1 MTTTSTTALDP
12 QRVQRRTVFLLS
24 SAQLLSGVGNG
35 ATLSIGSLLAVD
47 LSGSEAWAGSITT
60 VLTLA
65 AAVAALPLARL
76 AEARGRRVGLVTGL
90 VAAMV
95 GALLIIASVMSQ
107 SFVLLLLGAAFLGL
121 GTAANLQARFA
132 AVDLAE
138 PEHRGRSLSTVVWA
152 ITIGAV
158 AGPNLIQP
166 GAAVGEALGLP
177 PIAGPFVFSAVG
189 LFLAAGL
196 LFAGLRPD
204 PLLMSR
210 RLAAQAEAG
219 DEPGAQPVRGT
230 IRSGLRAVRS
240 SPQAML
246 ALAAVVAAHGVMV
259 AVMSMTPLHLQQ
271 LVGGSH
277 EGHHGGTTDSTDAL
291 VVIGL
296 TISLHIAG
304 MFALSPLWGW
314 LTDKAGRFQ
323 TIAMGHGLLLV
334 AVFIAGFGQHE
345 PALVTVGLILLGLGW
360 SAASIAGS
368 TLLAESLAPEQRV
381 TVQGVSDTLM
391 GAAGAVG
398 GATSGLLL
406 AWIGYQGLNIASSV
420 LAAAVLAL
428 TVIMAAGRRTPASM
442 GGQPDGTSA

>member
-1 MTTTSTTALDP
+1 M
-12 QRVQRRTVFLLS
+12 
-24 SAQLLSGVGNG
+24 
-35 ATLSIGSLLAVD
+35 D

-65 AAVAALPLARL
+65 AAIAALPLARL
-76 AEARGRRVGLVTGL
+76 AETRGRRTGLVTGL
-90 VAAMV
+90 VAAMM
-95 GALLIIASVMSQ
+95 GALLVIASVVGQ
-107 SFVLLLLGAAFLGL
+107 SFVLLLLGAALLGL

-132 AVDLAE
+132 AVDLAD

-166 GAAVGEALGLP
+166 GAVVGEALGLP
-177 PIAGPFVFSAVG
+177 PIAGPFVFSAAG
-189 LFLAAGL
+189 LFLAAVL

-204 PLLMSR
+204 PLVLSR
-210 RLAAQAEAG
+210 RLASQANGDAG
-219 DEPGAQPVRGT
+219 EGALPVRGT

-240 SPQAML
+240 SPSAML

-277 EGHHGGTTDSTDAL
+277 AGHHGGTTDSEDAL
-291 VVIGL
+291 VIIGL

-314 LTDKAGRFQ
+314 LTDKAGRLQ

-345 PALVTVGLILLGLGW
+345 PGLVTAGLILLGLGW
-360 SAASIAGS
+360 SAATISGS
-368 TLLAESLAPEQRV
+368 TLLAESVAPDARV

-391 GAAGAVG
+391 GGAGAIG

-406 AWIGYQGLNIASSV
+406 AWIGYQGLNMASGA
-420 LAAAVLAL
+420 LAAVVLVLTLVMAVRSAR
-428 TVIMAAGRRTPASM
+428 AQDAPSHQPPA
-442 GGQPDGTSA
+442 

>member
-65 AAVAALPLARL
+65 AAIAALPLARL

-90 VAAMV
+90 AAAMV
-95 GALLIIASVMSQ
+95 GALLIIAAVMSE

-166 GAAVGEALGLP
+166 GAAVGAALGLP

-196 LFAGLRPD
+196 LYAGLRPD
-204 PLLMSR
+204 PLLLSR
-210 RLAAQAEAG
+210 RLARQADVSG
-219 DEPGAQPVRGT
+219 EPGPQPVRGT

-240 SPQAML
+240 SPQAIL

-277 EGHHGGTTDSTDAL
+277 EGHHGTTDSTDAL

-334 AVFIAGFGQHE
+334 AVFIAGFGQQE
-345 PALVTVGLILLGLGW
+345 PVLVTAGLILLGLGW
-360 SAASIAGS
+360 SAATIAGS
-368 TLLAESLAPEQRV
+368 TLLAESVVPDQRV

-391 GAAGAVG
+391 GAAGALG

-406 AWIGYQGLNIASSV
+406 AWIGYQGLNIASSL

-428 TVIMAAGRRTPASM
+428 TAVTATRQRAATSIDGRI
-442 GGQPDGTSA
+442 DGTST

>member
-65 AAVAALPLARL
+65 AAIAALPLARL

-90 VAAMV
+90 AAAMV
-95 GALLIIASVMSQ
+95 GALLIIAAVMSE

-152 ITIGAV
+152 ITVGAV

-166 GAAVGEALGLP
+166 GAAVGAALGLP

-196 LFAGLRPD
+196 LYAGLRPD
-204 PLLMSR
+204 PLLLSR
-210 RLAAQAEAG
+210 RLARQTDVSG
-219 DEPGAQPVRGT
+219 EPGPQPVRGT

-240 SPQAML
+240 SPQAIL

-277 EGHHGGTTDSTDAL
+277 EGHHGTTDSTDAL

-334 AVFIAGFGQHE
+334 AVFIAGFGQQE
-345 PALVTVGLILLGLGW
+345 PVLVTAGLILLGLGW
-360 SAASIAGS
+360 SAATIAGS
-368 TLLAESLAPEQRV
+368 TLLAESVVPDQRV

-391 GAAGAVG
+391 GAAGALG

-406 AWIGYQGLNIASSV
+406 AWIGYQGLNIASSL

-428 TVIMAAGRRTPASM
+428 TAVTATRQRAATSIDGRT
-442 GGQPDGTSA
+442 DGTST

>member
-428 TVIMAAGRRTPASM
+428 TVIMAAGRRTPALM

>member
-1 MTTTSTTALDP
+1 MTTSPTTALDP
-12 QRVQRRTVFLLS
+12 QRVQRRSVFLLS
-24 SAQLLSGVGNG
+24 ASQLLSGVGNG

-65 AAVAALPLARL
+65 AAIAALPLARL

-90 VAAMV
+90 VAAII
-95 GALLIIASVMSQ
+95 GALLFIAAVMAR
-107 SFVLLLLGAAFLGL
+107 SFPVLILGAAFLGL

-166 GAAVGEALGLP
+166 GALVGQALGLP
-177 PIAGPFVFSAVG
+177 PIAGPFVFSA
-189 LFLAAGL
+189 AGL
-196 LFAGLRPD
+196 LLAALLLFLGLRPD
-204 PLLMSR
+204 PLLLAR
-210 RLAAQAEAG
+210 RLASSAHDAG
-219 DEPGAQPVRGT
+219 GTGSIPFRGT
-230 IRSGLRAVRS
+230 VRSGLRAVRS
-240 SPQAML
+240 SPQALL
-246 ALAAVVAAHGVMV
+246 ALAAVIAAHGVMV

-271 LVGGSH
+271 LVDGSH
-277 EGHHGGTTDSTDAL
+277 AGHHGGTTDSTDAL
-291 VVIGL
+291 VIIGV

-304 MFALSPLWGW
+304 MFALSPVWGW
-314 LTDKAGRFQ
+314 LTDKAGRLQ
-323 TIAMGHGLLLV
+323 TIAIGHGLLLV

-345 PALVTVGLILLGLGW
+345 PTLVTAGLILLGLGW
-360 SAASIAGS
+360 SAATIAGS
-368 TLLAESLAPEQRV
+368 TMLAESVSQDERV

-391 GAAGAVG
+391 GAAGAIG

-406 AWIGYQGLNIASSV
+406 AWIGYQGLNAASSLV
-420 LAAAVLAL
+420 AAAVLAL
-428 TVIMAAGRRTPASM
+428 TLAMALRRRPGVS
-442 GGQPDGTSA
+442 SR

>member
-65 AAVAALPLARL
+65 AAIAALPLARL
-76 AEARGRRVGLVTGL
+76 AESRGRRVGLVTGL

-95 GALLIIASVMSQ
+95 GALLIIASVMGQ
-107 SFVLLLLGAAFLGL
+107 SFMLLLLGAAFLGL

-138 PEHRGRSLSTVVWA
+138 PERRGRSLSTVVWA

-166 GAAVGEALGLP
+166 GAAVGAALGLP

-204 PLLMSR
+204 PLLLSR
-210 RLAAQAEAG
+210 RLASEADVSG
-219 DEPGAQPVRGT
+219 VPGERPVRGT

-240 SPQAML
+240 SPKAML

-334 AVFIAGFGQHE
+334 AVFIAGFGQRE
-345 PALVTVGLILLGLGW
+345 PVLVTAGLILLGLGW
-360 SAASIAGS
+360 SAATIAGS
-368 TLLAESLAPEQRV
+368 TLLAESVEPDQRV

-391 GAAGAVG
+391 GAAGALG

-428 TVIMAAGRRTPASM
+428 TAATAGRQRTSAVRSGPS
-442 GGQPDGTSA
+442 DGTST

>member
-1 MTTTSTTALDP
+1 MTTSPTTALDP
-12 QRVQRRTVFLLS
+12 QRVQRRSVFLLS
-24 SAQLLSGVGNG
+24 ASQLLSGVGNG

-65 AAVAALPLARL
+65 AAIAALPLARL

-90 VAAMV
+90 VAAMI
-95 GALLIIASVMSQ
+95 GALLFIVAVMAR
-107 SFVLLLLGAAFLGL
+107 SFPVLILGAAFQGL

-166 GAAVGEALGLP
+166 GALVGQALGLP
-177 PIAGPFVFSAVG
+177 PIAGPFVFSA
-189 LFLAAGL
+189 AGL
-196 LFAGLRPD
+196 LLAALLLFLGLRPD
-204 PLLMSR
+204 PLLLAR
-210 RLAAQAEAG
+210 RLASSAHDSG
-219 DEPGAQPVRGT
+219 GTGSIPVRGT
-230 IRSGLRAVRS
+230 VRSGLRAVRS
-240 SPQAML
+240 SPQALL
-246 ALAAVVAAHGVMV
+246 ALAAVIAAHGVMV

-271 LVGGSH
+271 LVDGSH
-277 EGHHGGTTDSTDAL
+277 AGHHGGTTDSTDAL
-291 VVIGL
+291 VIIGV

-304 MFALSPLWGW
+304 MFALSPVWGW
-314 LTDKAGRFQ
+314 LTDKAGRPQ
-323 TIAMGHGLLLV
+323 TIAIGHGLLLV

-345 PALVTVGLILLGLGW
+345 PTLVTAGLILLGLGW
-360 SAASIAGS
+360 SAATIAGS
-368 TLLAESLAPEQRV
+368 TMLAESVSQDERV

-391 GAAGAVG
+391 GAAGAIG

-406 AWIGYQGLNIASSV
+406 AWIGYQGLNVASSLV
-420 LAAAVLAL
+420 AAAVLAL
-428 TVIMAAGRRTPASM
+428 TLAMALRRRPGVS
-442 GGQPDGTSA
+442 SR

>member
-1 MTTTSTTALDP
+1 MTTSPTTALDP
-12 QRVQRRTVFLLS
+12 QRVQRRSVFLLS
-24 SAQLLSGVGNG
+24 ASQLLSGVGNG

-65 AAVAALPLARL
+65 AAIAALPLARL

-90 VAAMV
+90 VAAMI
-95 GALLIIASVMSQ
+95 GALLFIVAVMAR
-107 SFVLLLLGAAFLGL
+107 SFPVLILGAAFLGL

-166 GAAVGEALGLP
+166 GALVGQALGLP
-177 PIAGPFVFSAVG
+177 PIAGPFVFSA
-189 LFLAAGL
+189 AGL
-196 LFAGLRPD
+196 LLAALLLFLGLRPD
-204 PLLMSR
+204 PLLLAR
-210 RLAAQAEAG
+210 RLASSANDSG
-219 DEPGAQPVRGT
+219 GTGSIPVRGT
-230 IRSGLRAVRS
+230 VRSGLRAVRS
-240 SPQAML
+240 SPQALL
-246 ALAAVVAAHGVMV
+246 ALAAVIAAHGVMV

-271 LVGGSH
+271 LVDGSH
-277 EGHHGGTTDSTDAL
+277 AGHHGGTTDSTDAL
-291 VVIGL
+291 VIIGV

-304 MFALSPLWGW
+304 MFALSPVWGW
-314 LTDKAGRFQ
+314 LTDKAGRPQ
-323 TIAMGHGLLLV
+323 TIAIGHGLLLV

-345 PALVTVGLILLGLGW
+345 PTLVTAGLILLGLGW
-360 SAASIAGS
+360 SAATIAGS
-368 TLLAESLAPEQRV
+368 TMLAESVSQDERV

-391 GAAGAVG
+391 GAAGAIG

-406 AWIGYQGLNIASSV
+406 AWIGYQGLNVASSLV
-420 LAAAVLAL
+420 AAAVLAL
-428 TVIMAAGRRTPASM
+428 TLAMALRRRPGVS
-442 GGQPDGTSA
+442 SR

>member
-65 AAVAALPLARL
+65 AAIAALPLARL
-76 AEARGRRVGLVTGL
+76 AETRGRRTGLVTGL
-90 VAAMV
+90 VAAMM
-95 GALLIIASVMSQ
+95 GALLVIASVVGQ
-107 SFVLLLLGAAFLGL
+107 SFVLLLLGAALLGL

-132 AVDLAE
+132 AVDLAD

-166 GAAVGEALGLP
+166 GAVVGEALGLP
-177 PIAGPFVFSAVG
+177 PIAGPFVFSAAG
-189 LFLAAGL
+189 LFLAAVL

-204 PLLMSR
+204 PLVLSR
-210 RLAAQAEAG
+210 RLASQANGDAG
-219 DEPGAQPVRGT
+219 EGALPVRGT

-240 SPQAML
+240 SPSAML

-271 LVGGSH
+271 LVGGFH
-277 EGHHGGTTDSTDAL
+277 AGHHGGTTDSEDAL
-291 VVIGL
+291 VIIGL

-314 LTDKAGRFQ
+314 LTDKAGRLQ

-345 PALVTVGLILLGLGW
+345 PGLVTAGLILLGLGW
-360 SAASIAGS
+360 SAATISGS
-368 TLLAESLAPEQRV
+368 TLLAESVAPDARV

-391 GAAGAVG
+391 GGAGAIG

-406 AWIGYQGLNIASSV
+406 AWIGYQGLNIASGA
-420 LAAAVLAL
+420 LAAVVLVLTLVMAVRSAR
-428 TVIMAAGRRTPASM
+428 AQDAPSHQPPA
-442 GGQPDGTSA
+442 

>member
-1 MTTTSTTALDP
+1 MDP
-12 QRVQRRTVFLLS
+12 QRVQRRSVFLLS

-90 VAAMV
+90 VAAMA
-95 GALLIIASVMSQ
+95 GALLIIASVTSQ
-107 SFVLLLLGAAFLGL
+107 SFLLLLLGAALLGL

-166 GAAVGEALGLP
+166 GAAVGAALGLP
-177 PIAGPFVFSAVG
+177 PIAGPFVFSAAG
-189 LFLAAGL
+189 LFLAACL

-204 PLLMSR
+204 PLLLSR
-210 RLAAQAEAG
+210 RLASEAKSDTESG
-219 DEPGAQPVRGT
+219 PGTQPVRGT

-240 SPQAML
+240 SPRAIL

-277 EGHHGGTTDSTDAL
+277 GGHHGGTTDSTDAL

-334 AVFIAGFGQHE
+334 AVFIAGFGHQE
-345 PALVTVGLILLGLGW
+345 PVLVTAGLILLGLGW
-360 SAASIAGS
+360 SAATISGS
-368 TLLAESLAPEQRV
+368 TLLAESVEPDQRV

-420 LAAAVLAL
+420 MAAAVLAL
-428 TVIMAAGRRTPASM
+428 TAVMASRRTSPAPAEDASVN
-442 GGQPDGTSA
+442 PTS

>member
-1 MTTTSTTALDP
+1 MTTSPTTALDP
-12 QRVQRRTVFLLS
+12 QRVQRRSVFLLS
-24 SAQLLSGVGNG
+24 ASQLLSGVGNG

-65 AAVAALPLARL
+65 AAIAALPLARL

-90 VAAMV
+90 VAAMI
-95 GALLIIASVMSQ
+95 GALLFIVAVMAR
-107 SFVLLLLGAAFLGL
+107 SFPVLILGAAFLGL

-166 GAAVGEALGLP
+166 GALVGQALGLP
-177 PIAGPFVFSAVG
+177 PIAGPFVFSA
-189 LFLAAGL
+189 AGL
-196 LFAGLRPD
+196 LLAALLLFLGLRPD
-204 PLLMSR
+204 PLLLAR
-210 RLAAQAEAG
+210 RLASSAHDSG
-219 DEPGAQPVRGT
+219 GTGSIPVRGT
-230 IRSGLRAVRS
+230 VRSGLRAVRS
-240 SPQAML
+240 SPQALL
-246 ALAAVVAAHGVMV
+246 ALAAVIAAHGVMV

-271 LVGGSH
+271 LVDGSH
-277 EGHHGGTTDSTDAL
+277 AGHHGGTTDSTDAL
-291 VVIGL
+291 VIIGV

-304 MFALSPLWGW
+304 MFALSPVWGW
-314 LTDKAGRFQ
+314 LTDKAGRPQ
-323 TIAMGHGLLLV
+323 TIAIGHGLLLV

-345 PALVTVGLILLGLGW
+345 PALVTAGLILLGLGW
-360 SAASIAGS
+360 SAATIAGS
-368 TLLAESLAPEQRV
+368 TMLAESVSQDERV

-391 GAAGAVG
+391 GAAGAIG

-406 AWIGYQGLNIASSV
+406 AWIGYQGLNVASSLV
-420 LAAAVLAL
+420 AAAVLAL
-428 TVIMAAGRRTPASM
+428 TLAMALRRRPGVS
-442 GGQPDGTSA
+442 SR

>member
-65 AAVAALPLARL
+65 AAIAALPLARL
-76 AEARGRRVGLVTGL
+76 AETRGRRIGLVTGL

-95 GALLIIASVMSQ
+95 GALLVIASVVGQ

-166 GAAVGEALGLP
+166 GAVVGEALGLP
-177 PIAGPFVFSAVG
+177 PIAGPFVFSAAG
-189 LFLAAGL
+189 LLLAALL

-204 PLLMSR
+204 PLLLSR
-210 RLAAQAEAG
+210 RLASQARRDAG
-219 DEPGAQPVRGT
+219 DDALPVRGT

-240 SPQAML
+240 SRLAML

-259 AVMSMTPLHLQQ
+259 AIMSMTPLHLQQ

-277 EGHHGGTTDSTDAL
+277 AGHHGGTTDSADAL
-291 VVIGL
+291 VIIGL

-314 LTDKAGRFQ
+314 LTDKAGRLQ

-334 AVFIAGFGQHE
+334 AVLIAGFGQHE
-345 PALVTVGLILLGLGW
+345 PGLVTAGLIFLGLGW
-360 SAASIAGS
+360 SAATIAGS
-368 TLLAESLAPEQRV
+368 TLLAESVAPDARV

-391 GAAGAVG
+391 GGAGAIG

-406 AWIGYQGLNIASSV
+406 AWIGYQGLNVTSGV
-420 LAAAVLAL
+420 VAALVLAL
-428 TVIMAAGRRTPASM
+428 TLLLTVRTAGASTPQAL
-442 GGQPDGTSA
+442 QPPA

>member
-65 AAVAALPLARL
+65 AAIAALPLARL

-138 PEHRGRSLSTVVWA
+138 PERRGRSLSTVVWA

-204 PLLMSR
+204 PLLLSR
-210 RLAAQAEAG
+210 QLAAHVGAG
-219 DEPGAQPVRGT
+219 DDPGAQPVRGT
-230 IRSGLRAVRS
+230 IRSGLRAVRA
-240 SPQAML
+240 SPQAVL

-277 EGHHGGTTDSTDAL
+277 DGHHGGTTDSTDAL

-334 AVFIAGFGQHE
+334 AVFIAGFGQRE
-345 PALVTVGLILLGLGW
+345 PVLVTVGLIFLGLGW
-360 SAASIAGS
+360 SAATIAGS
-368 TLLAESLAPEQRV
+368 TLLAESVEPEQRV

-391 GAAGAVG
+391 GAAGALG

-406 AWIGYQGLNIASSV
+406 AWIGYQGLNIASSL

-428 TVIMAAGRRTPASM
+428 TAVIAVRQRMSAAGSGPLEN
-442 GGQPDGTSA
+442 TST

>member
-1 MTTTSTTALDP
+1 M
-12 QRVQRRTVFLLS
+12 
-24 SAQLLSGVGNG
+24 
-35 ATLSIGSLLAVD
+35 LAVD

-65 AAVAALPLARL
+65 AAIAALPLARL

-90 VAAMV
+90 AAAMA
-95 GALLIIASVMSQ
+95 GALLIIGAVMAQ

-204 PLLMSR
+204 PLLLSR
-210 RLAAQAEAG
+210 RLARQAQSSGEPAAE
-219 DEPGAQPVRGT
+219 PVRGT

-277 EGHHGGTTDSTDAL
+277 AGHHGGTTDSTDAL

-304 MFALSPLWGW
+304 MFALSPVWGW

-345 PALVTVGLILLGLGW
+345 PVLVTVGLVLLGLGW
-360 SAASIAGS
+360 SAATIAGS
-368 TLLAESLAPEQRV
+368 TLLAESVQSGQRV

-391 GAAGAVG
+391 GAAGAFG

-406 AWIGYQGLNIASSV
+406 AWIGYQGLNVASSL

-428 TVIMAAGRRTPASM
+428 TAFTAARQRVTAAAGAAS
-442 GGQPDGTSA
+442 G